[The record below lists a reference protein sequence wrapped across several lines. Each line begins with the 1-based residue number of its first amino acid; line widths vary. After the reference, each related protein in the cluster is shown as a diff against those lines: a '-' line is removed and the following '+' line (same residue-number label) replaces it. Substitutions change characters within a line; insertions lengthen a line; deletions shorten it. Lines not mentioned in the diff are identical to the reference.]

1 VVARLG
7 APGDRFL
14 IAEYIGGDPQY
25 YVQVWHESGGEAA
38 YELEW
43 REGSAD
49 RHYAVTVRSADEVAA
64 RMTAW
69 ARRQDDWNA
78 GLVPHKLDLA
88 LPEEALTLDDGDR
101 TALEARVRE
110 VLHGGYASRAELA
123 ELAEYYLV
131 SGDDH
136 PVSSGQARTLVDR
149 LWGERLAEQAGWE
162 GETDPERLTRA
173 FAALDAAGI
182 TARENFACCRNCGTT
197 EIAAEAAPGARG
209 FVYFHTQCT
218 DSAAAGQGLTLLY
231 GGFDGSAGTTAS
243 VGHEVAA
250 ALAAVG
256 LPVVWDGNPDRGL
269 TVQPI
274 SWRRRLA
281 G

>member
-1 VVARLG
+1 MLFVTLATEDGATLARPTAKDLAAVVARLG

-110 VLHGGYASRAELA
+110 VLNGGYASRAERPNSL
-123 ELAEYYLV
+123 
-131 SGDDH
+131 STT
-136 PVSSGQARTLVDR
+136 SCQAMT
-149 LWGERLAEQAGWE
+149 
-162 GETDPERLTRA
+162 TPYRA
-173 FAALDAAGI
+173 VRHGRWWTGCGANGSPSRRGGR
-182 TARENFACCRNCGTT
+182 ARPTPNA
-197 EIAAEAAPGARG
+197 
-209 FVYFHTQCT
+209 
-218 DSAAAGQGLTLLY
+218 
-231 GGFDGSAGTTAS
+231 
-243 VGHEVAA
+243 
-250 ALAAVG
+250 
-256 LPVVWDGNPDRGL
+256 
-269 TVQPI
+269 
-274 SWRRRLA
+274 
-281 G
+281 